1 MNLFRSLLI
10 APATLGLLA
19 PLTATANEVD
29 FKTISSYSDNILEI
43 DSNSFTPSTI
53 NDTLISGGEG
63 LVDSHSHDGGFSETT
78 TASFSA
84 DAIIGAI
91 GTDNATASEATTF
104 DYQYGIGLNTSFT
117 GEDSFDVTIDVGG
130 AAAASQSA
138 IGGLAGFDA
147 NAGVLTVDGI
157 TYSFPVGSATM
168 LVGDAT
174 DISGVYSGACAYGG
188 FADYMGNCGTG
199 NSVGVGGAGVTA
211 AMSYAFDGGF
221 TIAGGVSSPQ
231 SEILGESDDMYGLE
245 VAYSDD
251 VYGVAVAYSDAEAAS
266 YVGLNAFYDFDFATL
281 SAGYESAD
289 VEAEADTT
297 STFFVGMTKEV
308 GPGTFELG
316 YGSSDVTAT
325 LGLNL
330 TETAYIYDASYAY
343 PVNDALTITPGIVIL
358 DAEGEETT
366 FAAIKASFSF

>member
-1 MNLFRSLLI
+1 MNLFRSLLV

-43 DSNSFTPSTI
+43 DSNSFTPSTT

-63 LVDSHSHDGGFSETT
+63 LVDSQSYDGGFSETT

-130 AAAASQSA
+130 AAAASQSS

-157 TYSFPVGSATM
+157 TYTFPVGSATM

-325 LGLNL
+325 MGLNL

-343 PVNDALTITPGIVIL
+343 PVNDALTITPGIVLL